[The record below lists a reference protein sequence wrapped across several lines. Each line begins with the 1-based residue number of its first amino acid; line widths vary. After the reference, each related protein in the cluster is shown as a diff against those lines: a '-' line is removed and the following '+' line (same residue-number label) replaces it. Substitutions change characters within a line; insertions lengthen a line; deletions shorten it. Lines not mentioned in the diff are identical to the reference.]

1 MRLLQNKLVR
11 FGIVGGGTALTYVLL
26 YLMFLAAG
34 MPQIAANGIAF
45 LLAVMLQY
53 AGQASFTFGR
63 QLNDRIQI
71 IRFAVMVCLGF
82 ASSALMTAVLP
93 DLIGLPDWAAAA
105 LVTVYLP
112 VQNYIFMTLWV
123 FAAPLSRT
131 EITS

>member
-1 MRLLQNKLVR
+1 MRILQSKLVR
-11 FGIVGGGTALTYVLL
+11 FGIVGGGTALAYVAL
-26 YLMFLAAG
+26 YMTFLAIG
-34 MPQIAANGIAF
+34 MPQIAANGTAF

-71 IRFAVMVCLGF
+71 VRFAVMVCLGF
-82 ASSALMTAVLP
+82 ASSALITAVLP
-93 DLIGLPDWAAAA
+93 ALIGVPDWAAAA
-105 LVTVYLP
+105 LVTVCLP

-123 FAAPLSRT
+123 FAAPFSRT